1 MTPAPLGIT
10 IGTIFDP
17 KYDIVFIPDVVLGAG
32 EAMRRREFIT
42 VLVGTAV
49 SWPLASRAQ
58 QSSAPLV
65 GFLNVASSDGYR
77 AMAAAFR
84 QGLQETGYIEGQNVA
99 IEYRWAEGQI
109 ERLPAMVADLI
120 HRRVAVI
127 AATST
132 PAALAA
138 KAATKTIPI
147 VFEIGGDPIKLGLVA
162 SLNRP
167 GGNVTGVT
175 QLTAGLV
182 VKKLE
187 MLHELLPTAK
197 TAALLVNPASPSNAE
212 GQIRETTSAAQML
225 GLELHLLKASTDEQ
239 LDAVFANLGQL
250 RAGGLVV
257 GGDAFFTSHMG
268 QLAALA
274 VRHAVPTI
282 YSGREFAAAGGLMSY
297 GGSVADSYRLA
308 GVHTGRVLKGDKPA
322 DLPVQQATKIE
333 LYINLKTARALGIPA
348 ALVRARRRDN
358 RIKPRCLLL
367 ALLSNVRFWG

>member
-1 MTPAPLGIT
+1 MG
-10 IGTIFDP
+10 D
-17 KYDIVFIPDVVLGAG
+17 
-32 EAMRRREFIT
+32 AMRRREFIT

-58 QSSAPLV
+58 QSSAPVV
-65 GFLNVASSDGYR
+65 GFLNVASANAYR
-77 AMAAAFR
+77 PMAAAFR
-84 QGLQETGYIEGQNVA
+84 QGLQETGYVEGQNVA
-99 IEYRWAEGQI
+99 IEYRWAEGQSD
-109 ERLPAMVADLI
+109 RLPMMVADLI
-120 HRRVAVI
+120 HRQVAVI

-182 VKKLE
+182 AKKLE

-212 GQIRETTSAAQML
+212 EQIREATSAAQML
-225 GLELHLLKASTDEQ
+225 GLEFHVLKASTEEQ
-239 LDAVFANLGQL
+239 LDAVFTNLGQL

-257 GGDAFFTSHMG
+257 GGEAFFTSHMS
-268 QLAALA
+268 QLVALA
-274 VRHAVPTI
+274 VRHAVPAI
-282 YSGREFAAAGGLMSY
+282 YSGRGREFAAAGGLMSY
-297 GGSVADSYRLA
+297 GASLADSYRLA

-333 LYINLKTARALGIPA
+333 LYINLKTARALGIAVP
-348 ALVRARRRDN
+348 LPLSGRADE
-358 RIKPRCLLL
+358 IIE
-367 ALLSNVRFWG
+367 